1 MPYEGSSMKIAITG
15 GAGFI
20 GANLV
25 RFLNTHFAAAEIS
38 VIDDLSLGLT
48 ENLDGRRVKFYEG
61 SILDEDLLARALKGA
76 DSVVHLAAIGSV
88 PRSVAYPFA
97 THEANATGTL
107 AVLEASKD
115 NGVEQVIV
123 ASSSSVYGS
132 NPSLPKKE
140 EDWTRPM
147 SPYGVSK
154 LATEAYALAYQHS
167 YGLKTLAFRF
177 FNVYGPLQRAD
188 HPYAAVIPK
197 FLDAAITQGA
207 VTIFGDGTQ
216 TRDFTYVDSVCAV
229 LTDAITRRCSNENPL
244 NLAFGTR
251 TSLLDLVSVIEQE
264 LESSLHIKLEPARP
278 GDIKDSQANPLMLQQ
293 GFPDIRPTSLVQG
306 VHTTA
311 QWFRNRR

>member
-1 MPYEGSSMKIAITG
+1 MKIVITG

-25 RFLNTHFAAAEIS
+25 KFLNTHTPEAEIS
-38 VIDDLSLGLT
+38 VIDDLSLGLK
-48 ENLDGRRVKFYEG
+48 ENLETRQVDFYQG
-61 SILDEDLLARALKGA
+61 SILDSGLLNRVFNGA

-88 PRSVAYPFA
+88 PRSVAYPIA

-107 AVLEASKD
+107 AVLEAAKNSEVD
-115 NGVEQVIV
+115 QVIV

-132 NPSLPKKE
+132 NPALPKKE
-140 EDWTRPM
+140 EDWTRPL

-197 FLDAAITQGA
+197 FLDAALTRGT
-207 VTIFGDGTQ
+207 VTIFGDGSQ
-216 TRDFTYVDSVCAV
+216 TRDFTYVDSVCA
-229 LTDAITRRCSNENPL
+229 TIADAVTRRCSSESPL

-251 TSLLDLVSVIEQE
+251 ISLLDLVAIIEQE
-264 LESSLHIKLEPARP
+264 LDRSLEVELQPTRP
-278 GDIKDSQANPLMLQQ
+278 GDIKDSQADPERLRREFPSVQPTPLRL
-293 GFPDIRPTSLVQG
+293 GIRS
-306 VHTTA
+306 TA
-311 QWFRNRR
+311 QWFQSKV

>member
-1 MPYEGSSMKIAITG
+1 MKVLVTG

-25 RFLNTHFAAAEIS
+25 RFLNTHFAEAEIS
-38 VIDDLSLGLT
+38 VIDDLSLGLK
-48 ENLDGRRVKFYEG
+48 ENLDGGKFEFHEG
-61 SILDEDLLARALKGA
+61 SILDESLLTKAINAA

-88 PRSVAYPFA
+88 PRSVAHPFA

-107 AVLEASKD
+107 AVLEAARN

-132 NPSLPKKE
+132 NPALPKKE

-167 YGLKTLAFRF
+167 YALKTLAFRF
-177 FNVYGPLQRAD
+177 FNVYGPLQRSD

-197 FLDAAITQGA
+197 FLDSALTQGA
-207 VTIFGDGTQ
+207 VTIFGDGSQ
-216 TRDFTYVDSVCAV
+216 TRDFTYVDSVCAAI
-229 LTDAITRRCSNENPL
+229 TDALTRRWSSESPI

-251 TSLLDLVSVIEQE
+251 TSLLELVSVIERE
-264 LESSLHIKLEPARP
+264 LDIPLEIKFEPPRL
-278 GDIKDSQANPLMLQQ
+278 GDIKDSQAHPEQLLKEFPSVKPTPL
-293 GFPDIRPTSLVQG
+293 SSG
-306 VHTTA
+306 VHATT
-311 QWFRNRR
+311 QWFQSKV

>member
-1 MPYEGSSMKIAITG
+1 MKIAITG

-25 RFLNTHFAAAEIS
+25 RFLNTHFAEAEIS
-38 VIDDLSLGLT
+38 VIDDLSLGLK
-48 ENLDGRRVKFYEG
+48 ENLDGRQVEFYEG
-61 SILDEDLLARALKGA
+61 SILDQDLLTRALKGA

-107 AVLEASKD
+107 AVLEVAK
-115 NGVEQVIV
+115 NIGVEQVIV

-132 NPSLPKKE
+132 NPALPKKE

-197 FLDAAITQGA
+197 FLDAAITQGG

-229 LTDAITRRCSNENPL
+229 ITDAITRRLSNASPL

-264 LESSLHIKLEPARP
+264 LESSLDIKFEPARP
-278 GDIKDSQANPLMLQQ
+278 GDIKDSQANPEKLHQ
-293 GFPDIRPTSLVQG
+293 GFPEVQPTPLVQG
-306 VHTTA
+306 VHRTA
-311 QWFRNRR
+311 QWFQSRP